1 MNTQADDIST
11 QKFLDEVNSVVAK
24 LRSLASDP
32 QTHPDDATVINQ
44 GANHLANVIK
54 EALAFCFL
62 STVSLA
68 SEEVQDGVSNDLAEI
83 NAKPKTVDEIRDAVI
98 KYLVDHGI

>member
-1 MNTQADDIST
+1 MNPQTDNIST
-11 QKFLDEVNSVVAK
+11 QKFLDEVNSVVAV
-24 LRSLASDP
+24 LRSFASDP
-32 QTHPDDATVINQ
+32 QIRPEHAAAMKQ
-44 GANHLANVIK
+44 GADHLADVIK

-68 SEEVQDGVSNDLAEI
+68 SKEVRDGVSDDLAEI
-83 NAKPKTVDEIRDAVI
+83 NAGPKTVQEIRDAVI